1 MRQEPETTLARGKL
15 AEDLAFGYLLELG
28 LKPLARNYR
37 CLCGEIDIIMQDDE
51 IVVYIEVRYRKN
63 KHYID
68 PVETIDVGK
77 RNRIIKTSL
86 HFMQSNRSAAKSPC
100 RFDVITV
107 SENLTTP
114 EIKWIKN
121 AFQA

>member
-1 MRQEPETTLARGKL
+1 MTLARGKL
-15 AEDLAFGYLLELG
+15 AENLAFNYLLELG

-37 CLCGEIDIIMQDDE
+37 CPCGEIDIIMQHGE
-51 IVVYIEVRYRKN
+51 IVTYIEVRYRKN
-63 KHYID
+63 NRYMD
-68 PVETIDVGK
+68 PVETIDVRK

-86 HFMQSNRSAAKSPC
+86 HFMQSNRSAAKRPC

-107 SENLTTP
+107 SENPAIP